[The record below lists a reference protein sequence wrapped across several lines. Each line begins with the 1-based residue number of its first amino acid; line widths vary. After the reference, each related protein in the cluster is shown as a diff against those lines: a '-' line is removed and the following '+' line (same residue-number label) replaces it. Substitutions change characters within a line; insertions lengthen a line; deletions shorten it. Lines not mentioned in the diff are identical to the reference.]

1 MNDSEEDVRN
11 YADRRRLKSA
21 FLVIV
26 TDIKPRGVYLHF
38 IVHFIIYLFIYSFV
52 RLRRRYKLP
61 GTDQTLCWIASL
73 NYTVQHLLTVRS
85 RAMLIISPSS
95 QVTHL
100 SDFAL
105 SVQVFKPSLT
115 GCYCIWGKNETTV
128 AQRCNPNMKYHEVK
142 KVPGG
147 ESLIYSY
154 DVRWMFLGPVF
165 VNWTR
170 FARYIYDLFML
181 YAHCIFIIDEQLVK
195 LLH

>member
-1 MNDSEEDVRN
+1 MHEWCWGRCEELCRSAKVKK
-11 YADRRRLKSA
+11 RL
-21 FLVIV
+21 LVIV
-26 TDIKPRGVYLHF
+26 TDIKPRGVYLRF

-52 RLRRRYKLP
+52 RLRRRYKPP

-85 RAMLIISPSS
+85 RPMLIIFPSS

-128 AQRCNPNMKYHEVK
+128 AQRCNPNMKTMKLKRSLVESPLFIVMTFVECFW
-142 KVPGG
+142 VPCLLI
-147 ESLIYSY
+147 EYDLQDIFMIYSCY
-154 DVRWMFLGPVF
+154 MHTVYLSLTNSW
-165 VNWTR
+165 
-170 FARYIYDLFML
+170 
-181 YAHCIFIIDEQLVK
+181 
-195 LLH
+195 